1 MPLFFVVMMILSLN
15 GKAARAISDKKTNT
29 QKKYA
34 KTIDKKKEKVYYISI
49 RRAQIVRNKLFL

>member
-15 GKAARAISDKKTNT
+15 GKAARVYLFKKTNT

-34 KTIDKKKEKVYYISI
+34 KTIDKNGDTV
-49 RRAQIVRNKLFL
+49 